1 MKALSNGLS
10 SQYLSK
16 RYLEIF
22 DVTLEFTG
30 FLLELAPGGTGGG
43 SCVLFLLKTVL
54 QFLLLLDGT
63 LEDIWDRERT
73 EGEGRHHKGELGVV
87 MMNTREEMIENQ

>member
-30 FLLELAPGGTGGG
+30 FLLEFAPGGTGAG

-73 EGEGRHHKGELGVV
+73 EGEGDDTTKES
-87 MMNTREEMIENQ
+87 